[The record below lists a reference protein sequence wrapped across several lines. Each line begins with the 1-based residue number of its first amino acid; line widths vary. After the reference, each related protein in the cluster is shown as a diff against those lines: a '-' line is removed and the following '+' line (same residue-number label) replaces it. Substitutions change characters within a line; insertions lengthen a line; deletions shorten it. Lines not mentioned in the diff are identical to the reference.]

1 MGMPSVG
8 IEERGLAGSA
18 FTLRG
23 VLLGAFM
30 CFVIGVI
37 APYWNFYLHTSYMFL
52 DYSVGGAM
60 FFLFLLVLV
69 LNGIVGQFWKGAAFS
84 PGEMVVVMAMMLVA
98 GGITTMG
105 LVGYL
110 LPNITAPYYLATPS
124 NLWQEKLWPNLPTW
138 AAPLDRDGGIS
149 SILKFYYGLKPGDS
163 IPWTPWVKPLFC
175 WAIFVMALYGCMV
188 SLMVI
193 MRKQW
198 VDHERLSF
206 PIAQVPQEL
215 CATAADTWGRG
226 SLFRNKLFWFG
237 FAVPFVVGSLAALRK
252 FYPSIPAIR
261 LTYGTRELGPIVFYL
276 RLSFAVLGFT
286 FLVPNRVAF
295 SLWFLNIV
303 SFIFRSVLKKYGL
316 EMQEHLGIYG
326 ASQYPI
332 MAHQGMGAMIVFVIA
347 GLYFSRSHLKK
358 VVLCAFGRKEKGYD
372 RNEPSSY
379 LTALMVLIVSLLVM
393 VVWLRAAGLSVLF
406 SCVLVASA
414 LLIFFG
420 LTRLVA
426 QCGVSVTI
434 APMIAPPF
442 VTSTFGGGNIEA
454 SGIGALAQSWT
465 WNSDIRTSVMSS
477 AAHGMYLS
485 RKRGRGLLVVLMVA
499 ALITFVTATLWSI
512 YLGYKYGAANLDRW
526 FFEAG
531 PRCTYEW
538 GLREVSQS
546 LPPNYVG
553 HIWTLVGAGIM
564 AALIAAT
571 RSLFWWPIHPV
582 GFLICSVNWTDHLWA
597 TIFAAWLLKL
607 IITRVGGNRLYRKA
621 RLFFLGM
628 ILGQFSVAGSWAIFD
643 TFTGTLSHSIFW
655 I

>member
-1 MGMPSVG
+1 MGLPSPG
-8 IEERGLAGSA
+8 IEENMAGGSA
-18 FTLRG
+18 LTVRS

-30 CFVIGVI
+30 CCAIAVIG
-37 APYWNFYLHTSYMFL
+37 PYWTFYLQTSLLFL
-52 DYSVGGAM
+52 DYSVGGTM

-69 LNGIVGQFWKGAAFS
+69 LNGVVGQFWKAAAFR
-84 PGEMVVVMAMMLVA
+84 PGEMAVVMAMMLVA

-110 LPNITAPYYLATPS
+110 VPNITAPYYLATPS
-124 NLWQEKLWPNLPTW
+124 NLWQEKLWPNLPNW
-138 AAPLDRDGGIS
+138 AAPLDRDGGID
-149 SILKFYYGLKPGDS
+149 SILKFYYGLKPGDP
-163 IPWTPWVKPLFC
+163 IPWRPWIKPLLC
-175 WAIFVMALYGCMV
+175 WAIFVMALYGAMI

-193 MRKQW
+193 IRRQW

-215 CATAADTWGRG
+215 CATAAAPWGRG

-237 FAVPFVVGSLAALRK
+237 FALPFVVGSLAALRK

-261 LTYGTRELGPIVFYL
+261 LSYGTRELGPIVFSI

-295 SLWFLNIV
+295 SLWFLNIL
-303 SFIFRSVLKKYGL
+303 SFIFRSVVKKYGL
-316 EMQEHLGIYG
+316 EMQEHLGLYG
-326 ASQYPI
+326 CGQYPI

-358 VVLCAFGRKEKGYD
+358 VVLCALGKGERGYD
-372 RNEPSSY
+372 GNEPSSY
-379 LTALMVLIVSLLVM
+379 LTALLVLVVSLLVM
-393 VVWLRAAGLSVLF
+393 VVWLVVAGLSPF
-406 SCVLVASA
+406 YSCVLVAAA

-420 LTRLVA
+420 LSRMVA

-434 APMIAPPF
+434 APLIAQPF

-454 SGIGALAQSWT
+454 SGIGTLAQSWS
-465 WNSDIRTSVMSS
+465 WHSDIRTSVMSS
-477 AAHGMYLS
+477 AAHGMYLN
-485 RKRGRGLLVVLMVA
+485 RKKRGGLFVVLMGA
-499 ALITFVTATLWSI
+499 ALITFVAGTMFVV
-512 YLGYKYGAANLDRW
+512 YLGYWRGAANLQGW
-526 FFEAG
+526 FFVGG
-531 PRCTYEW
+531 PKATYEW
-538 GLREVSQS
+538 GLREVRHSM
-546 LPPNYVG
+546 PPNYVG
-553 HIWTLVGAGIM
+553 HVWTLVGAGIM
-564 AALIAAT
+564 GALVAAH

-582 GFLICSVNWTDHLWA
+582 GFLICSVMWTDMLWA
-597 TIFAAWLLKL
+597 SIFLAWLLKL
-607 IITRVGGNRLYRKA
+607 IITKVGGNRLYRRA

-643 TFTGTLSHSIFW
+643 TFTQTFSHSIFW